1 MSNAIL
7 QQPPAVVLRSRY
19 DQLRMLLVIALIAV
33 VGLVVAVAIV
43 ASDDD
48 SSVSPVAPSEG
59 TPFVIP
65 HK

>member
-7 QQPPAVVLRSRY
+7 QQPPAVVLRSHY
-19 DQLRMLLVIALIAV
+19 DRLRTLLVVALIAV
-33 VGLVVAVAIV
+33 VGLVVSVAIV
-43 ASDDD
+43 ASDGD

-59 TPFVIP
+59 TPLVIP